1 MELGDP
7 EAQGKR
13 LRYKCLVFDSKRNT
27 KEPVPHSVPDDW
39 LPSLVF
45 ESRYES
51 GNLHQAWR
59 VGQCEY
65 ELVLATDLFSSRHTQ
80 WYYFRIQK
88 ALVDVTYKFKII
100 NLLKRNSLYN
110 YGMKPLVYSEKDAKE
125 RGIGWFRSGHHIT
138 YKPLNKKSFYNL
150 LPSTEYYCLEFKI
163 EFSNKNDSYYLA
175 HCYPYSYTD
184 LKAHL
189 DEITNDQNHLEYF
202 RKEVLC
208 ETRAGNSCF
217 LLTITDSTTDKENVE
232 GKLGVVLTA
241 RVHPGETQSSWM
253 MKGIVDFLISEE
265 RIAKELRQR
274 CVFKIVPM
282 LNPDGV
288 IVGNYR

>member
-1 MELGDP
+1 
-7 EAQGKR
+7 
-13 LRYKCLVFDSKRNT
+13 
-27 KEPVPHSVPDDW
+27 
-39 LPSLVF
+39 
-45 ESRYES
+45 
-51 GNLHQAWR
+51 
-59 VGQCEY
+59 
-65 ELVLATDLFSSRHTQ
+65 
-80 WYYFRIQK
+80 
-88 ALVDVTYKFKII
+88 
-100 NLLKRNSLYN
+100 
-110 YGMKPLVYSEKDAKE
+110 MKPLVYSEKDAKE

-150 LPSTEYYCLEFKI
+150 LPSTD
-163 EFSNKNDSYYLA
+163 NKNDSYYLA

-288 IVGNYR
+288 IFPYSTRLIIIPPKPKTIINWSFSIYDCLWDIAVRNWLPRSPTNIQSIHFTVCSVKRFGTSSRREKRYIKCKDYYYQRQTDRVGLRGLCGTKPHSGDTHVPSLTQT